1 MKNSRKEMKSFEL
14 YSDGKKAELFD
25 KICEHYFTRNFGTM
39 TKSEFELLLFNMLLN
54 YLRDELPNEISDYSI
69 SNILGISQTRVRN
82 LKQRAELVYPRVNF
96 DKTWKD
102 DFKNYI
108 QYARYDE
115 KTGLVKVN
123 IADVT
128 VITELR
134 NYMEENK
141 WYDEY
146 QLNPKLFQCPVE
158 IFLELCQKM
167 DDKRI
172 HLNET
177 QIKNIERIKKKSN
190 LDDKAI
196 DLIKQ
201 GKVKE
206 GVQKLAKTTA
216 KEGISELLSVIP
228 FGKTAKVFINAL
240 EKEIGG
246 N

>member
-1 MKNSRKEMKSFEL
+1 MFDDYSEKRKAK
-14 YSDGKKAELFD
+14 LFD
-25 KICEHYFTRNFGTM
+25 QISGKYFDKNFGTM
-39 TKSEFELLLFNMLLN
+39 TKSEFELLLFNMLLE
-54 YLRDELPNEISDYSI
+54 YLRDKKPNDLSDYSI
-69 SNILGISQTRVRN
+69 SKVLGISQTRVRN
-82 LKQRAELVYPRVNF
+82 LKQRAELVYPRKDFEDV
-96 DKTWKD
+96 WKEY
-102 DFKNYI
+102 FKKYI
-108 QYARYDE
+108 QYARYDD

-123 IADVT
+123 IPDVT

-134 NYMEENK
+134 NFMEENK

-167 DDKRI
+167 DDKEIR
-172 HLNET
+172 LNET
-177 QIKNIERIKKKSN
+177 QIKNIDKIKKKSN

-216 KEGISELLSVIP
+216 KEGLGELLNVIP
-228 FGKTAKVFINAL
+228 FGNTAKVFINVL
-240 EKEIGG
+240 RKEVGG

>member
-1 MKNSRKEMKSFEL
+1 MIMFDDYSEKRKAK
-14 YSDGKKAELFD
+14 LFD
-25 KICEHYFTRNFGTM
+25 QISEKYFDKNFGTM
-39 TKSEFELLLFNMLLN
+39 TKSEFELLLFNMLLE
-54 YLRDELPNEISDYSI
+54 YLRDNKPNELSDYRI
-69 SNILGISQTRVRN
+69 SKILGISQTRVRN
-82 LKQRAELVYPRVNF
+82 LKQRAELVYPR
-96 DKTWKD
+96 DESGDAWKK
-102 DFKNYI
+102 DFKNHI
-108 QYARYDE
+108 PYARYDE

-123 IADVT
+123 IPDVT

-134 NYMEENK
+134 NFMEENK

-167 DDKRI
+167 DDKEIR
-172 HLNET
+172 LNET
-177 QIKNIERIKKKSN
+177 QIKNIDKIKKKSN

-216 KEGISELLSVIP
+216 KEGLGELLNVIP
-228 FGKTAKVFINAL
+228 FGNTAKVFINVL
-240 EKEIGG
+240 RKEVGG